1 MSNPLFQMFGQ
12 QNHQYQSGPFNNP
25 MQMIQQFNQ
34 FKSNF
39 QGNPQQKVQEM
50 LNTGQMTQE
59 QFNQLSS
66 MARTFMQ
73 LLGGRR

>member
-1 MSNPLFQMFGQ
+1 MGNPLFQMFGQ
-12 QNHQYQSGPFNNP
+12 QNQQQSPGPFNNP

-50 LNTGQMTQE
+50 LNTGQMTHE
-59 QFNQLSS
+59 QFSQLST
-66 MARTFMQ
+66 MAQTFMQ

>member
-12 QNHQYQSGPFNNP
+12 QAAPQSQGPFNNP

-34 FKSNF
+34 FRNNF

-59 QFNQLSS
+59 QFGQLSA
-66 MARTFMQ
+66 MAQTFMQ